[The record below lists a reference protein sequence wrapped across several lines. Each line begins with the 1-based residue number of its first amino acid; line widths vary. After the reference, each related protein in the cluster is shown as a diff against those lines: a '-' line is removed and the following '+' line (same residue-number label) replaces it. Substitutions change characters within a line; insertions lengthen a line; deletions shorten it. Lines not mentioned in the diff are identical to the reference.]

1 MVRWTHNGMF
11 IDEITQMPEGV
22 FGFIYLVT
30 TIDGKKYLGKKQ
42 LLSQRKRKFGKRE
55 IAKMENK
62 RLKKWEFVIKE
73 NDWKTYT
80 GSNIDLNKLI
90 EEGLEYKKEIL
101 YYAISKGQLT
111 YLELRELWTH
121 RVLEDRNFFNGN
133 IGGRHY
139 NQYKK
144 EE

>member
-1 MVRWTHNGMF
+1 MVNWTYKGAQITEM
-11 IDEITQMPEGV
+11 TQMPTDA

-30 TIDGKKYLGKKQ
+30 TSDGQKYLGKKQ

-55 IAKMENK
+55 ISKMENK

>member
-1 MVRWTHNGMF
+1 MVNWEYGGTE
-11 IDEITQMPEGV
+11 IDDITQMPEGA
-22 FGFIYLVT
+22 FGFIYLIT
-30 TIDGKKYLGKKQ
+30 TRTGKRYLGKKQ
-42 LLSQRKRKFGKRE
+42 LLSVRKKKFGKRE

-62 RLKKWEFVIKE
+62 RLKKWKHVIKE

-90 EEGLEYKKEIL
+90 EDGAIYRKEIL
-101 YYAISKGQLT
+101 YYAFSKQQLT

-133 IGGRHY
+133 IGGRFY
-139 NQYKK
+139 NQYNK

>member
-1 MVRWTHNGMF
+1 MVEWAYNGLY
-11 IDEITQMPEGV
+11 IDDITQMPEGA

-30 TIDGKKYLGKKQ
+30 TTSGKKYLGKKQ
-42 LLSQRKRKFGKRE
+42 LLSVRKKKFGKRE

-62 RLKKWEFVIKE
+62 RLKKWKHVIKE

-90 EEGLEYKKEIL
+90 EEGITYRKEIL
-101 YYAISKGQLT
+101 YYAFSKQELT

-133 IGGRHY
+133 IGGRFY

>member
-1 MVRWTHNGMF
+1 MINWFYEGE
-11 IDEITQMPEGV
+11 EILDISQVPEEV

-30 TIDGKKYLGKKQ
+30 TSDGRKYLGKKQ
-42 LLSQRKRKFGKRE
+42 IRSKRKKKFGKKQ
-55 IAKMENK
+55 IANMENR
-62 RLKKWEFVIKE
+62 RLKKWEYIIKE

-90 EEGLEYKKEIL
+90 DEGIEYKKEIL
-101 YYAISKGQLT
+101 FYAADKKQLT
-111 YLELRELWTH
+111 YLELRELWGH
-121 RVLEDRNFFNGN
+121 RVLEDRTFFNGN
-133 IGGRHY
+133 ISGKHF

>member
-1 MVRWTHNGMF
+1 
-11 IDEITQMPEGV
+11 
-22 FGFIYLVT
+22 
-30 TIDGKKYLGKKQ
+30 
-42 LLSQRKRKFGKRE
+42 
-55 IAKMENK
+55 
-62 RLKKWEFVIKE
+62 
-73 NDWKTYT
+73 
-80 GSNIDLNKLI
+80 LNKLI

>member
-1 MVRWTHNGMF
+1 MVNWTYKGAQITEM
-11 IDEITQMPEGV
+11 TQMPVGA

-30 TIDGKKYLGKKQ
+30 TADGQRYLGKKQ

-55 IAKMENK
+55 ITKMENK

-73 NDWKTYT
+73 SNWRTYT

-90 EEGLEYKKEIL
+90 EEGVEYKKEIL
-101 YYAISKGQLT
+101 YYATSKGQLT

-121 RVLEDRNFFNGN
+121 RVLEHRHFFNGN

-139 NQYKK
+139 NQYNK
-144 EE
+144 

>member
-1 MVRWTHNGMF
+1 MVNWTYKGMY
-11 IDEITQMPEGV
+11 ILDVTQMPKDA

-30 TIDGKKYLGKKQ
+30 TLDGKKYLGKKQ
-42 LLSQRKRKFGKRE
+42 LFSKRKRKFGKRE

-90 EEGLEYKKEIL
+90 EEGVDYNKEIL
-101 YYAISKGQLT
+101 YYATDKGQLT
-111 YLELRELWTH
+111 YLELRELWSH
-121 RVLEDRNFFNGN
+121 RVLESEAFFNGN
-133 IGGRHY
+133 IGGRHF